1 MKGLLRKDFYL
12 IRATLP
18 LACLAMLVAGGCLS
32 VLVSANVFLAIAPVV
47 LGLVA
52 LTTVNIDRHDGWNR
66 LAATLPCGP
75 ARAIGG
81 KYLLYLLLSLGGV
94 LLGLLLAVAGSA
106 LLRGW
111 GSETFGIFFAIGLAL
126 PLLSGAVG
134 LPAAFLLGEDKNMLV
149 MMFSYPL
156 ASALFVALVLAID
169 AVLPAALVL
178 IACSAA
184 AYAASWLLA
193 ARLLPRRDLR

>member
-1 MKGLLRKDFYL
+1 M
-12 IRATLP
+12 
-18 LACLAMLVAGGCLS
+18 
-32 VLVSANVFLAIAPVV
+32 
-47 LGLVA
+47 
-52 LTTVNIDRHDGWNR
+52 
-66 LAATLPCGP
+66 
-75 ARAIGG
+75 
-81 KYLLYLLLSLGGV
+81 

-156 ASALFVALVLAID
+156 ASGLFVALVLAID

-178 IACSAA
+178 IGCSAA

-193 ARLLPRRDLR
+193 ARFLPRRDLR